1 MVALWGWDE
10 TSVTAVG
17 FEPTPLRT
25 GALSQRLRPLGQTVV
40 MALQDVPLGF
50 ASHDT
55 YNCMD
60 AGARS
65 SLLAFWYMHAK
76 TKSKHASAGN
86 RTRVTSMATMYST
99 TRPLMLCS
107 KSAVPKSPK
116 PSGVPFH
123 FVSDAVALGLWT
135 CGSTGSTK
143 DTTPSTREGGPA
155 KRDESPA
162 QGMGDHARETS
173 PKHRG
178 GGSNKRYMTPA

>member
-1 MVALWGWDE
+1 MGTTSIDGMVALWGWDE

-76 TKSKHASAGN
+76 TTSKHASAGN

-99 TRPLMLCS
+99 TIPLMP
-107 KSAVPKSPK
+107 AHQRH
-116 PSGVPFH
+116 GRQ
-123 FVSDAVALGLWT
+123 LG
-135 CGSTGSTK
+135 C
-143 DTTPSTREGGPA
+143 
-155 KRDESPA
+155 
-162 QGMGDHARETS
+162 
-173 PKHRG
+173 
-178 GGSNKRYMTPA
+178 TPARPHHNIDAQRARTCKCNTTIACWRPAVDM